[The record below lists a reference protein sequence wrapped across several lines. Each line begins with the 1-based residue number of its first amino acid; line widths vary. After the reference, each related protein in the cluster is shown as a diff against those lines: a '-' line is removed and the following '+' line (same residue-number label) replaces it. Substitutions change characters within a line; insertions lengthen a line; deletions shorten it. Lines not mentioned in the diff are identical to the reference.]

1 MKIDNLKN
9 MTRGWF
15 VGDFKP
21 NVFNSSEVEVAVQR
35 YEKGQTELPHYHKI
49 SHEITLVISGK
60 IKMNETILLK
70 DEIALVEPNE
80 IISFEALEKSTTVVV
95 KLPSAKSD
103 KYVV

>member
-1 MKIDNLKN
+1 
-9 MTRGWF
+9 
-15 VGDFKP
+15 
-21 NVFNSSEVEVAVQR
+21 
-35 YEKGQTELPHYHKI
+35 
-49 SHEITLVISGK
+49 
-60 IKMNETILLK
+60 MNETILIK